1 MEKSCERKI
10 KVATCTMNQW
20 AMDFSG
26 NKQRIIDSLRICQEN
41 NVSIR
46 VGPELEVTGYSCE
59 DHFYEIDT
67 IIHSWE
73 VLASVIN
80 SGYTKNMLCD
90 IGMPV
95 EHNGVF
101 YNCRVL
107 VFDNKIVLIRP
118 KIAMADDGN
127 YRESRWF
134 TPWKKGY
141 LLEDFILPNYVQK
154 ILNQEKTK
162 IGVGIIR
169 FLDCSYAPEICEEMW
184 MPFSP
189 SYDFCI
195 NGVEIIGNSSGSH
208 FQTNK
213 LERRYEIVTNSS
225 KKNGGVFLYS
235 NLIGCDGGR
244 LYFDGGSFITLNGNI
259 LSEGKRFMLQEL
271 EVITAVVDLNEISSY
286 RNSIK
291 SRCMQATENNDIIPS
306 FIIDSSLTNIADFKF
321 NPFKFIIPKRYTE
334 SEELC
339 LAPPCWLWDYLRR
352 SGASGFFIPL
362 SGGADSASV
371 ATMVALLTR
380 LIFEEIQ
387 KEKQYLIKQEIEN
400 EKNKTIEVKD
410 IKKNIAH
417 LNLARRNS
425 INNTIISFITAL
437 KNSENENVKT
447 NKNVSSFVLS
457 ELRKIVKNENF
468 DPKSPEEICNVILV
482 TCFMGSAFSSTKTR
496 SNAENLSQEIGSFH
510 VNFDIGEI
518 TGALKNCFIK
528 TFNKE
533 PKFIIEGGSSVEDLA
548 LQNIQSRV
556 RMCIGYLVAGLAN
569 WAREKNGFLLVLGA
583 ANLDEGI
590 MGYMTKYDCSSADL
604 NPIGSLSKN
613 SIKSF
618 LSHCNKE
625 MGIKSLEGVL
635 NIEPSAELTPQ
646 VENKIQNDE
655 EDMGITYEELS
666 VMGRL
671 RKDYRSGPVSMFSR
685 LITIWEHKTK
695 QEIHEKVKLF
705 FKRYAMNRHKMTT
718 ITPALHCQSYSLDD
732 NRYDLRQFLYNTTWT
747 FQFDKIDTIMVGNNP
762 SIMKI

>member
-1 MEKSCERKI
+1 MDKSCERKI
-10 KVATCTMNQW
+10 KVATCTLNQW

-26 NKQRIIDSLRICQEN
+26 NQQRIIDSLKICHEN

-46 VGPELEVTGYSCE
+46 IGPELEITGYSCE

-107 VFDNKIVLIRP
+107 VFDGKIILIRP

-154 ILNQEKTK
+154 ILKQEKTK

-189 SYDFCI
+189 SYDFCV

-213 LERRYEIVTNSS
+213 QERRYEIVLNSS
-225 KKNGGVFLYS
+225 KKNGGVFLFS

-244 LYFDGGSFITLNGNI
+244 MYFDGGSFITLNGHI
-259 LSEGKRFMLQEL
+259 LNEGKRFMLQEI

-291 SRCMQATENNDIIPS
+291 SRCMQATENTDGIPS
-306 FIIDSSLTNIADFKF
+306 FIIESSITNIIDFQY
-321 NPFKFIIPKRYTE
+321 NPFNWIIPKKYNE
-334 SEELC
+334 NEELG

-352 SGASGFFIPL
+352 CGATGFFIPL
-362 SGGADSASV
+362 SGGADSSCV
-371 ATMVALLTR
+371 TTMVGLLTR
-380 LIFEEIQ
+380 LIFDEIE
-387 KEKQYLIKQEIEN
+387 KEKKILLEQVRDQKNEN
-400 EKNKTIEVKD
+400 ETEIPKKRKSNNNITNYILEKRKYSDSGTNNNVLNKKSQI
-410 IKKNIAH
+410 
-417 LNLARRNS
+417 
-425 INNTIISFITAL
+425 
-437 KNSENENVKT
+437 
-447 NKNVSSFVLS
+447 SFVLN
-457 ELRKIVKNENF
+457 ELRKIVKDPNF
-468 DPKSPEEICNVILV
+468 EPKSANEICNIILV
-482 TCFMGSAFSSTKTR
+482 TCFMGSEYSSSLTRQNAQKLADEFSSYH
-496 SNAENLSQEIGSFH
+496 L
-510 VNFDIGEI
+510 NFDISEI
-518 TGALKNCFIK
+518 VGALKSCFIK
-528 TFNKE
+528 TFKKE
-533 PKFIIEGGSSVEDLA
+533 PKFISEGGSAVEDLA
-548 LQNIQSRV
+548 LQNIQSRT
-556 RMCIGYLVAGLAN
+556 RMCISYLIAGLAN
-569 WAREKNGFLLVLGA
+569 WARNKNGFLLVLGS

-618 LSHCNKE
+618 LMHCYKE
-625 MGIKSLEGVL
+625 LKIESLEGVL
-635 NIEPSAELTPQ
+635 NIQPSAELRPQ
-646 VENKIQNDE
+646 IGNKIQSDE

-666 VMGRL
+666 IMGRL

-685 LITIWEHKTK
+685 LTTIWYDKSK
-695 QEIHEKVKLF
+695 QEIYEKIKIF
-705 FKRYAMNRHKMTT
+705 YKRYAINRHKMTT

-732 NRYDLRQFLYNTTWT
+732 NRYDLRQFLYNTGWT
-747 FQFDKIDTIMVGNNP
+747 FQFNKIDNILSTDNP
-762 SIMKI
+762 SIIKI